1 MNKTHYVYKIIN
13 DCPTDQ
19 RKYYIGVRSTH
30 HQDPNND
37 TNYRSSSKHLKQ
49 ALKEIGHKNFSKEI
63 LSVWETRE
71 LANAEEIRLH
81 NLFDVAINP
90 EYYNKAKAHSKRFC
104 TEGMVTAKNNFTGEN
119 EFVTVGE
126 LNDKTKFTPIHF
138 DKVSATNIITGE
150 KVRVTREEYE
160 NNPNLR
166 HTVKGTVTVLD
177 LETGIRRQVTIEEFK
192 NNPNLVGQQKGKVN
206 VVDIRTGKRLA
217 VTKEDFEKYDYYEQV
232 TKGTI
237 TVIDI
242 SDGSTKKIS
251 MEEYRNN
258 DNYKHPSSKVIHIFD
273 DTGILRYKSYGDFG
287 DICKKYNLPKVA
299 LKQSYQQNGKPLYE
313 NVYSNQSRLE
323 KAGYWKFKGWYA
335 KEIS

>member
-1 MNKTHYVYKIIN
+1 MKTHYVYKIIN

-71 LANAEEIRLH
+71 LANDEEIRLH
-81 NLFDVAINP
+81 ELYDVARNP

-104 TEGMVTAKNNFTGEN
+104 TEGMTTVKNILTGEN
-119 EFVTVGE
+119 EFVTVE
-126 LNDKTKFTPIHF
+126 EARDKSKYQPLYYDTVNAI
-138 DKVSATNIITGE
+138 DIITGE
-150 KVRVTREEYE
+150 KVKVTKEEYRE
-160 NNPNLR
+160 NPNLR
-166 HTVKGTVTVLD
+166 HTVKGTITVVD
-177 LETGIRRQVTIEEFK
+177 LETGIRRQVTVEEFN
-192 NNPNLVGQQKGKVN
+192 NNPNLVGQQIGKVN
-206 VVDIRTGKRLA
+206 VVDTRTGKRYS

-237 TVIDI
+237 TVIDVN
-242 SDGSTKKIS
+242 DGLTKKVSIK
-251 MEEYRNN
+251 EYHNN
-258 DNYKHPSSKVIHIFD
+258 DNYKSIQAKCVGVFD
-273 DTGILRYKSYGDFG
+273 ENDNVVLKSYDNF
-287 DICKKYNLPKVA
+287 KKFCVERKMPYNAFAKSL
-299 LKQSYQQNGKPLYE
+299 QQNGKPLYE

>member
-1 MNKTHYVYKIIN
+1 MKTHYVYKIIN
-13 DCPTDQ
+13 GDPIDH
-19 RKYYIGVRSTH
+19 RKFYIGVRSTH

-37 TNYRSSSKHLKQ
+37 TNYRSSSKYLKQ
-49 ALKEIGHKNFSKEI
+49 ALLEIGHKNFSKEI

-71 LANAEEIRLH
+71 EANAEEVRLH
-81 NLFDVAINP
+81 NLFDVARNP
-90 EYYNKAKAHSKRFC
+90 EYYNKSKARSKRFC
-104 TEGMVTAKNNFTGEN
+104 TEGMTTAKNILTGEN
-119 EFVTVGE
+119 EFVTVE
-126 LNDKTKFTPIHF
+126 EARDKSKYQPLYYDTVNVI
-138 DKVSATNIITGE
+138 DVITGE
-150 KVRVTREEYE
+150 KVRVTKEEYE
-160 NNPNLR
+160 NNPNLQ

-206 VVDIRTGKRLA
+206 VVDIRTGNRLA

-242 SDGSTKKIS
+242 TDGSTKKIS
-251 MEEYRNN
+251 VDEYKNN
-258 DNYKHPSSKVIHIFD
+258 DNYKHLSSKVIHIFD
-273 DTGILRYKSYGDFG
+273 DAGTLRYKSYGDFG
-287 DICKKYNLPKVA
+287 DICKKHNLPKVA